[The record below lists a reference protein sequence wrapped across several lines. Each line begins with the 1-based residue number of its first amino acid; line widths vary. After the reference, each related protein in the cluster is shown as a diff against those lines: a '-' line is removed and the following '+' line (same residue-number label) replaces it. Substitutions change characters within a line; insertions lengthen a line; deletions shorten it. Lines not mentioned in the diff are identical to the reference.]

1 MTIIYSALLLASWLI
16 PIHILPWVGWQ
27 QEVICFGLVML
38 MGWHSLLILKAK
50 HPVLLPQAC
59 WPPIVLIGLVAV
71 QWANAQITFGGDAV
85 VIVFYMFICVVCL
98 AVGFAV
104 GRGATATALTQLLAL
119 ILVVG
124 AVASTFIAL
133 VQAFDVWEDLAIIN
147 RMSSLRRPGANFGQ
161 PNHLAT
167 FLLMGIASLAYLF
180 ESGRMRAWMAWPAFF
195 FLLLGVA
202 MTESR
207 TGLVSFFAMSLWW
220 FARRRTI
227 KFKACSGTVLAG
239 AVCLLL
245 LFWYWPTVLISMQP
259 EGWFDG
265 DTGPVN
271 SKAGLR
277 LIVWP
282 QLFDAALQHPWF
294 GWGLREVSRAH
305 NSILDSYPLGESFS
319 YSHNIALDLAVG
331 IGLPLAALFISAMGI
346 WLWRRMTSTKSLLP
360 WYCLAVSIPLGVHSM
375 LEFPFA
381 YAYLLVPVIFLI
393 GILEGQM
400 APQKFVRI
408 PWWPATVL
416 QLAMTAAMAIS
427 VVEYIAIEEDFRIAR
442 FESIHIGNT
451 PSGYERPKIRV
462 LSQLDALLSDVRL
475 VPAPA
480 MPADRIELARKVAMR
495 YPWTATQ
502 NRYALSLALN
512 GNTEEAVRQLKV
524 MKAMHSPDAYRR
536 VKEYWSTLA
545 DTQYPQLKTFRIP

>member
-1 MTIIYSALLLASWLI
+1 M
-16 PIHILPWVGWQ
+16 HILPWVGWQ
-27 QEVICFGLVML
+27 QEVTCFGLVIL
-38 MGWHSLLILKAK
+38 IGWRGLFILKAK

-98 AVGFAV
+98 AAGFAV
-104 GRGATATALTQLLAL
+104 GRGATATASAQLFAL
-119 ILVVG
+119 ILVFG

-167 FLLMGIASLAYLF
+167 FLLMGVASLAYLF
-180 ESGRMRAWMAWPAFF
+180 ESGRMRAWMAWPAFI

-220 FARRRTI
+220 FPRRRTI
-227 KFKACSGTVLAG
+227 KFKVCSATVFAG

-259 EGWFDG
+259 EGWFGG

-305 NSILDSYPLGESFS
+305 NSILHSYPLGESFI

-331 IGLPLAALFISAMGI
+331 IGLPLAALFIIATGI

-475 VPAPA
+475 VPTPA

-512 GNTEEAVRQLKV
+512 GYTQEAVRQLKV
-524 MKAMHSPDAYRR
+524 MKAMHGPDAYRR
-536 VKEYWSTLA
+536 IKDYWGTLA
-545 DTQYPQLKTFRIP
+545 DTKHPQLKNFPIP